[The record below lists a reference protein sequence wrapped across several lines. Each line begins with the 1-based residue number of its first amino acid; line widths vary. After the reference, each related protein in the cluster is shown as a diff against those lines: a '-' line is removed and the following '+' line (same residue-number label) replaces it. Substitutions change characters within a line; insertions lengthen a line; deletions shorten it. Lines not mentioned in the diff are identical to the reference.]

1 MSPPP
6 LLSPFPALRPAPG
19 RADEVIAP
27 PYDVVDAD
35 EARRLVAGRP
45 HSFLHISRA
54 EVDLPA
60 GTDPYAPVVYA
71 QARANLDALRS
82 TGVLRQDPS
91 PCFYAYRL
99 DAAGRSQTG
108 LVAGA
113 SVAAYVDGRIKKHE
127 LTRPAKEDDRVRQIA
142 ALDAQTGPAFLVH
155 RAQPQLRR
163 LLAAACETTAPD
175 VDLRDAD
182 GVRHRLW
189 VIARAER
196 IAALTAACEDLA
208 ALYVADGH
216 HRSAAAARVAAER
229 GDTERAQF
237 LAVAFPDDELQ
248 ILPYNR
254 VVRDL
259 GGHDCDGLLTQAQKR
274 FDAAASAEPVQP
286 TASTEFGLYCGGGW
300 WRLRLRDDFL
310 PPAGDPVA
318 GLAVSLLHTHLVEPV
333 LGITDPRRDPRI
345 DFVGGSKGV
354 AGLSAPVDAG
364 RMQLALSLPATGI
377 GELLAVADAGA
388 IMPPKSTWFEP
399 KLADGL
405 VSLVLDAE

>member
-1 MSPPP
+1 MPQPP

-19 RADEVIAP
+19 RAAEVIAP

-35 EARRLVAGRP
+35 EARDLVAGRP

-60 GTDPYAPVVYA
+60 GTDPYAPAVYE
-71 QARANLDALRS
+71 QARANLDTLRS
-82 TGVLRQDPS
+82 TGVLQQDPC

-113 SVAAYVDGRIKKHE
+113 SVAAYMEGRIKKHE

-155 RAQPQLRR
+155 RAQPELRR
-163 LLAAACETTAPD
+163 LLAQACEAAAD
-175 VDLRDAD
+175 VDVRDAD

-189 VIARAER
+189 VIADTQR
-196 IAALTAACEDLA
+196 IAALTAACEGLD

-254 VVRDL
+254 VIRDL
-259 GGHDCDGLLTQAQKR
+259 AGHDCDWLRAQAQER
-274 FDAAASAEPVQP
+274 FAVTPCAEPVQP
-286 TASTEFGLYCGGGW
+286 TASTEFGLYCGGRW
-300 WRLRLRDDFL
+300 CRLRLRDAFL

-318 GLAVSLLHTHLVEPV
+318 GLAVSLLHSHLVEPV
-333 LGITDPRRDPRI
+333 LGIEDPRRDPRI
-345 DFVGGSKGV
+345 DFVGGSKGI
-354 AGLSAPVDAG
+354 AGLTAPVDAG

-377 GELLAVADAGA
+377 DELLAVADAGA

-405 VSLVLDAE
+405 ISLVLDAE